1 VTTTGQGLPATA
13 GTLRRKREGPP
24 SFRARLQRSLD
35 RWWFAYAMLV
45 PVFVVMAVLVFYP
58 LGRGIY
64 LSFTNADQFNLGGK
78 DLPSSYEWIGI
89 DNYRTIFESAEFTSV
104 AWFTVVWTF
113 VNVFFHVT
121 LGLILALALN
131 RTLRL
136 RGMYRILLLVPWAV
150 PSFISAFAFR
160 FLFNHPYGF
169 FAQVLQKLGM
179 SEERIPAFLSDP
191 FWAKV
196 VVITANVWLG
206 VPFMMV
212 ALLGGL
218 QAIDRDLVDAAAVD
232 GSNAWQRFWNVTM
245 PGLRPVAA
253 TVTLLGLI
261 WTFNMFAVIYLITG
275 GGPGNATDIFST
287 FAYKYAFEYRL
298 YGGAAAYGVI
308 ILSILLVFS
317 QFYRMAVRRTG
328 EETWS

>member
-1 VTTTGQGLPATA
+1 MTTTDQGLP
-13 GTLRRKREGPP
+13 GTGTRRRGGPP
-24 SFRARLQRSLD
+24 SFGARVRRSFD
-35 RWWFAYAMLV
+35 RWWFAYAMLT
-45 PVFVVMAVLVFYP
+45 PVFAVMAVLVFYP
-58 LGRGIY
+58 LVRGIY

-78 DLPSSYEWIGI
+78 DLPSSYVRVGL
-89 DNYRTIFESAEFTSV
+89 DNYEEIFTSAEFKSV

-121 LGLILALALN
+121 VGLILALALN

-136 RGMYRILLLVPWAV
+136 RGMYRLLLLVPWAV
-150 PSFISAFAFR
+150 PSFISAFAWR
-160 FLFNHPYGF
+160 FLFNSPYGF
-169 FAQVLQKLGM
+169 FAQIFQKLGVPL
-179 SEERIPAFLSDP
+179 EDVPAFLSDP
-191 FWAKV
+191 TWAKV
-196 VVITANVWLG
+196 VVIMANVWLG
-206 VPFMMV
+206 IPFMMV

-218 QAIDRDLVDAAAVD
+218 QAIDADLMDAAAVD
-232 GSNAWQRFWNVTM
+232 GANAWQRFWSVTM

-275 GGPGNATDIFST
+275 GGPGDATQIFTT
-287 FAYKYAFEYRL
+287 FSYKYAFEYRL
-298 YGGAAAYGVI
+298 YGVAAAYGVI

-317 QFYRMAVRRTG
+317 QFYRSVIRRTG